1 MLRAGSYLVLQ
12 QRLYKKTC
20 FEINLQFRPILLLL
34 VHGVCGYA
42 VNLVN
47 IFHCSSL

>member
-20 FEINLQFRPILLLL
+20 LEINLQFRPILLHL
-34 VHGVCGYA
+34 VQWVCGYA

-47 IFHCSSL
+47 MFLWSRL

>member
-20 FEINLQFRPILLLL
+20 FAINLQFRPSFLLL

-47 IFHCSSL
+47 MFHWSRL